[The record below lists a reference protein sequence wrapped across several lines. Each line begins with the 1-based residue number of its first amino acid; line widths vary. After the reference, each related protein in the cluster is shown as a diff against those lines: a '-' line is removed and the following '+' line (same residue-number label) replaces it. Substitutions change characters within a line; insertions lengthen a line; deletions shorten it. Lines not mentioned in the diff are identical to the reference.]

1 MTNENLRLAAK
12 EKMTD
17 SHCIY
22 TSFISPEILCKIF
35 AVLSYQ
41 INRKDEREVQGGGGG
56 VVGGK
61 LVFNAVRFK
70 NVDEHKLA

>member
-17 SHCIY
+17 THCIY
-22 TSFISPEILCKIF
+22 TSFISREILCKIF

-41 INRKDEREVQGGGGG
+41 INRKDEREVQGGGG
-56 VVGGK
+56 VGGK

>member
-41 INRKDEREVQGGGGG
+41 INRKDEREVQGRGGGG
-56 VVGGK
+56 GGK

>member
-56 VVGGK
+56 G
-61 LVFNAVRFK
+61 
-70 NVDEHKLA
+70 

>member
-17 SHCIY
+17 THCIY
-22 TSFISPEILCKIF
+22 TSFISREILCKMF

-56 VVGGK
+56 RRFLMPFGSRTLMNINWHEK
-61 LVFNAVRFK
+61 L
-70 NVDEHKLA
+70 

>member
-12 EKMTD
+12 EEMTD
-17 SHCIY
+17 THCIY

-41 INRKDEREVQGGGGG
+41 INRKDKREVQGGGGG
-56 VVGGK
+56 VGGK
-61 LVFNAVRFK
+61 LVFNAVWFK
-70 NVDEHKLA
+70 NVDEYKLA

>member
-17 SHCIY
+17 THCIY

-41 INRKDEREVQGGGGG
+41 INRKDEREVQGEGGG
-56 VVGGK
+56 VGGK

>member
-1 MTNENLRLAAK
+1 MTNENLRLIAAK

-17 SHCIY
+17 THCIY

-56 VVGGK
+56 GRRQVG
-61 LVFNAVRFK
+61 F
-70 NVDEHKLA
+70 

>member
-12 EKMTD
+12 EEMTD
-17 SHCIY
+17 THCIY

-56 VVGGK
+56 RRQVG
-61 LVFNAVRFK
+61 F
-70 NVDEHKLA
+70 

>member
-17 SHCIY
+17 THCIY
-22 TSFISPEILCKIF
+22 TSFISREILCKIF

-56 VVGGK
+56 VGGK

>member
-41 INRKDEREVQGGGGG
+41 INRKDEREVQGGGG

>member
-1 MTNENLRLAAK
+1 MTNESLRLAAK

-17 SHCIY
+17 THCIY

-35 AVLSYQ
+35 AV
-41 INRKDEREVQGGGGG
+41 
-56 VVGGK
+56 VGGK

-70 NVDEHKLA
+70 NVDERKLA